1 MVKSPHEIQV
11 GASMNKDTVADL
23 IQVTSSTT
31 QSLAYM
37 LYDAYE
43 AIEQLEN
50 RVDITQLE
58 NKELKK
64 QILHLQASID
74 AEMGCEGTTYEEE
87 K

>member
-1 MVKSPHEIQV
+1 
-11 GASMNKDTVADL
+11 MNKDTVDNL
-23 IQVTSSTT
+23 LQVMSSTT
-31 QSLAYM
+31 QSLANM

-43 AIEQLEN
+43 DIEQLEN
-50 RVDITQLE
+50 RVAITQLE

-74 AEMGCEGTTYEEE
+74 AEIGCEGTTYEEE

>member
-1 MVKSPHEIQV
+1 MVKSLQETQV
-11 GASMNKDTVADL
+11 EASMNKDTVDNL
-23 IQVTSSTT
+23 IQVMSSTT
-31 QSLAYM
+31 QSLANM

-43 AIEQLEN
+43 EIEQLEN

-74 AEMGCEGTTYEEE
+74 AEIGCEGTTYEEE

>member
-1 MVKSPHEIQV
+1 
-11 GASMNKDTVADL
+11 MNKDTVDNL
-23 IQVTSSTT
+23 IQVMSSTT
-31 QSLAYM
+31 QSLANM

-43 AIEQLEN
+43 EIEQLEN

>member
-11 GASMNKDTVADL
+11 EASMNKDTVDKL
-23 IQVTSSTT
+23 IQVMSSTT
-31 QSLAYM
+31 QSLANM

-43 AIEQLEN
+43 EIEQLEN
-50 RVDITQLE
+50 RVDVTLLE
-58 NKELKK
+58 NNELKK

-74 AEMGCEGTTYEEE
+74 AETGCEGTTYEEE